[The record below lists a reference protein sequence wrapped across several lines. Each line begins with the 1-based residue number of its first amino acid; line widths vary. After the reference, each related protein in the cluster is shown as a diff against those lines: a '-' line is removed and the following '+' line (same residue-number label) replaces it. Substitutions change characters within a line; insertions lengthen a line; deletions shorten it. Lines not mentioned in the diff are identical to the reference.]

1 MIGGGDG
8 IIQNNKS
15 MVLPAFGG
23 GDQSDNGSSGVDSA
37 TVSRSSMNWGQ
48 KTTVP
53 EGHVPT
59 FGGGEAQVSSS
70 TGSNV
75 TSNKK
80 ARDMMVIDEI
90 CNMIRYNCQEQE
102 VVRLINQYQI
112 AEAQLSNTQWS

>member
-1 MIGGGDG
+1 MIGGNDG

-37 TVSRSSMNWGQ
+37 TVSRSSMTWGGQ
-48 KTTVP
+48 QSTVP
-53 EGHVPT
+53 KDHVPT
-59 FGGGEAQVSSS
+59 FGMGEAQASSS

-90 CNMIRYNCQEQE
+90 CNMIRYNCQE
-102 VVRLINQYQI
+102 
-112 AEAQLSNTQWS
+112 